1 MYIDYSNLWK
11 LLIDKGMTRSDLI
24 ELTGISSR
32 VLAKL
37 SKNETVTTDTIARI
51 CTALNCDVG
60 DIMECVSED
69 RMSVYSCYR
78 KNGKVEE
85 ESETFKV
92 VRFTLNG
99 QKYTVYES
107 RKSAGGGTVIRCG
120 KEGTVLWEEPNHIGH
135 IRMPPI
141 ISMLV
146 KPERKNDEIVIVLIK
161 GKPNFIAGLDENGFV
176 SSRNTLKS
184 KSDIYVMSEAAFKA
198 FELNGGRR
206 YD

>member
-11 LLIDKGMTRSDLI
+11 LLIDKGMTKSDLI

-37 SKNETVTTDTIARI
+37 SKNEIVTTDTIARI
-51 CTALNCDVG
+51 CTALNCNVG

-69 RMSVYSCYR
+69 RMSVYACYR

-92 VRFTLNG
+92 VSFTLNG

-107 RKSAGGGTVIRCG
+107 RKSANGGITVRCG
-120 KEGTVLWEEPNHIGH
+120 KEGTVLWEESNHVGH
-135 IRMPPI
+135 LRLTPI
-141 ISMLV
+141 TSMLV
-146 KPERKNDEIVIVLIK
+146 KPVRKKDEIVIVLIK
-161 GKPNFIAGLDENGFV
+161 GKPNCICGLDENGFV
-176 SSRNTLKS
+176 SSRGALKN
-184 KSDIYVMSEAAFKA
+184 KTDIYVMSEAAFKA
-198 FELNGGRR
+198 FELNGGRS

>member
-11 LLIDKGMTRSDLI
+11 LLIDKGMTKSDLI

-51 CTALNCDVG
+51 CTALNCNVG

-69 RMSVYSCYR
+69 RMSVYACY
-78 KNGKVEE
+78 KKLGKVDE

-107 RKSAGGGTVIRCG
+107 KKSANGGTTVRCSR
-120 KEGTVLWEEPNHIGH
+120 EGAVLWEESNKLGH
-135 IRMPPI
+135 LRLTPI
-141 ISMLV
+141 VSMLV
-146 KPERKNDEIVIVLIK
+146 KPVRKKDEIVIVLIK
-161 GKPNFIAGLDENGFV
+161 GKPNCIYGLDENGFI
-176 SSRNTLKS
+176 SSRNTLK
-184 KSDIYVMSEAAFKA
+184 KDTDIYVMSEAAFKI
-198 FELNGGRR
+198 FELNR
-206 YD
+206 

>member
-107 RKSAGGGTVIRCG
+107 KKPADGGTVIRCG
-120 KEGTVLWEEPNHIGH
+120 KEGTVLWEEPNRIGH
-135 IRMPPI
+135 IRMAPI

-161 GKPNFIAGLDENGFV
+161 GKPNYIAGLDENGFV

>member
-120 KEGTVLWEEPNHIGH
+120 KEGAVLWEEPNRIGH

-161 GKPNFIAGLDENGFV
+161 GKPNYIAGLDENGFV
-176 SSRNTLKS
+176 SSRNTLK
-184 KSDIYVMSEAAFKA
+184 KDTDIYVMSEAAFKI
-198 FELNGGRR
+198 FELNS
-206 YD
+206 